1 MRAPGN
7 TVASNFHRG
16 PGRPLHSTPTGG
28 NPPIRVLGAY
38 TGTHHHHPVRGT
50 GKIEFRVAAK
60 PDDELS
66 EFHTDRKFA
75 FVAQKLSML
84 LVLRKG
90 RRMAFKIQIF
100 DFTCQYT

>member
-16 PGRPLHSTPTGG
+16 PGRPLHPRPTTG
-28 NPPIRVLGAY
+28 NPHIRVLGAY
-38 TGTHHHHPVRGT
+38 TGTHHHPVRGT

-84 LVLRKG
+84 LLLRKG